1 MGFGQRTMEMLE
13 MSASFWAGKK
23 VFITGHT
30 GFKGGWL
37 SLWLANLGAELY
49 GYALPPPTNPSLFV
63 AAGIE
68 KLFKEHHLGDVRDAE
83 SLSKAMHAAA
93 PEIVLHL
100 AAQPL
105 VRYSYSEPVETF
117 TVNVMGTVNVLEA
130 ARRVGTVKAL
140 VNVTT
145 DKCYENREWHWGYRE
160 SEALGGYDPYSAS
173 KACSEIVTAAYR
185 NSFSQNGRPW
195 IGSGRAGNVIGG
207 GDWALDRLLPDI
219 FRAID
224 AGEVVTVR
232 NPGATRPWQH
242 VLEPVAGYI
251 TLAEHLAT
259 DGAPFAS
266 AWNFGPADSDA
277 QPVQWI
283 LEKIAGMRP
292 GFIWNIDQ
300 SAAVHE
306 ANYLKLDSSKARSL
320 LGWKPKWDLSK
331 ALQQTSAWHNAWRSG
346 EDMGNFTTGQIFE
359 YQTFEQK

>member
-1 MGFGQRTMEMLE
+1 MLE
-13 MSASFWAGKK
+13 MTANFWAGKR

-37 SLWLANLGAELY
+37 SLWLEGLGAKLY
-49 GYALPPPTNPSLFV
+49 GYALPPPTDPNLFTAAEIESLFV
-63 AAGIE
+63 
-68 KLFKEHHLGDVRDAE
+68 EHHFGDVRDAGQ
-83 SLSKAMHAAA
+83 LADAMRSAA

-117 TVNVMGTVNVLEA
+117 AVNVMGTVNILEA
-130 ARRVGTVKAL
+130 ARNVGSVKAL

-145 DKCYENREWHWGYRE
+145 DKCYENKEWHWGYRE

-173 KACSEIVTAAYR
+173 KACSEIVTSAYR
-185 NSFSQNGRPW
+185 NSFGQDGGPW

-224 AGEVVTVR
+224 AGEIVTVR
-232 NPGATRPWQH
+232 NPEATRPWQH

-251 TLAEHLAT
+251 ALAEHIAT
-259 DGAPFAS
+259 HGKEYAS

-277 QPVQWI
+277 QPVRWI
-283 LEKIAGMRP
+283 LEKIAELRP
-292 GFIWNIDQ
+292 GFVWNIDQ
-300 SAAVHE
+300 STSVHE
-306 ANYLKLDSSKARSL
+306 ANYLKLDSSRARNL
-320 LGWKPKWDLSK
+320 LGWSPKWDLAT
-331 ALQQTSAWHNAWRSG
+331 ALQQTSTWHDAWRAG
-346 EDMGNFTTGQIFE
+346 KDMKSFTKHQITE
-359 YQTFEQK
+359 YQTLGEI